1 MISDKER
8 HELQRIREK
17 RTETDKEEPRDREL
31 FVLGIDLGTRHDST
45 AVVGLEK
52 IRYTRFRDWIDEPTA
67 PVSLNDPYSTKR
79 PVYDSITEYHVRY
92 IDRIALGISYADIV
106 SYIIALNE
114 AMHEYKPVIA
124 IDVVGVGR
132 AVLDMLR
139 EQGLTN
145 VVPITTTA
153 SVEAGVKKNG
163 EWSVGK
169 AELAQT
175 VKGLFGREIIKIA
188 KDLDGAPQLLRE
200 LDGFAV
206 KVSASTR
213 RARYEAASEQI
224 HDDLVSALAFA
235 SFLAT
240 KHKRIPI
247 VAGEGVGEK
256 KGMTLGRYESVNR
269 TKLKEKWFSY

>member
-1 MISDKER
+1 MLSDAER
-8 HELQRIREK
+8 RELQRAEEQK
-17 RTETDKEEPRDREL
+17 QKTEATDKSTREL
-31 FVLGIDLGTRHDST
+31 FVLGVDLGQRSDST

-52 IRYTRFRDWIDEPTA
+52 IRYTRFKDWIDEPTA

-92 IDRIALGISYADIV
+92 IERMALGISYADIV
-106 SYIIALNE
+106 SYIVALYE
-114 AMHEYKPVIA
+114 ALEEYKPIIA
-124 IDVVGVGR
+124 LDVVGVGR
-132 AVLDMLR
+132 VVLDMLR
-139 EQGLTN
+139 EQGLTT

-153 SVEAGVKKNG
+153 SVEPAQKKNG

-169 AELAQT
+169 AELSQT

-188 KDLDGAPQLLRE
+188 KDLDGAYQLLRE

-206 KVSASTR
+206 KVSTNTR
-213 RARYEAASEQI
+213 RARYEAASEEI

-240 KHKRIPI
+240 KHKRVPI
-247 VAGEGVGEK
+247 IAGEEVGEK
-256 KGMTLGRYESVNR
+256 RGLALGRYESVNR
-269 TKLKEKWFSY
+269 TKLKEKWFWY